1 MFLWPEQLAAG
12 DKVLGRGINGRGFRA
27 PHGVGAV
34 PAGIEPRVVRP
45 FFHEIGVL
53 AAGDR
58 LAVVAVNIMS
68 NDGDRRRVRE
78 LREAA
83 ARKYLPERVDLLLVA
98 EAPPAAD
105 DRYFYFEH
113 VQSNDWLFL
122 GVAEVLLG
130 EKPIRVAK
138 ASVLA
143 GVEESRHV
151 PHRSQT

>member
-58 LAVVAVNIMS
+58 LAVVAVAKTREQEMI
-68 NDGDRRRVRE
+68 VRFAFE
-78 LREAA
+78 LDPC
-83 ARKYLPERVDLLLVA
+83 L
-98 EAPPAAD
+98 
-105 DRYFYFEH
+105 
-113 VQSNDWLFL
+113 
-122 GVAEVLLG
+122 
-130 EKPIRVAK
+130 K
-138 ASVLA
+138 ALR
-143 GVEESRHV
+143 G
-151 PHRSQT
+151 